1 MFGHRHRDHESH
13 EVGFWA
19 SGRRWRKH
27 FGGGFG
33 GRHGMGGGD
42 MIRAG
47 RMLAQGDL
55 RLIALALIAEQ
66 PRHGYEI
73 IKVLEDKT
81 AGWYSPSPG
90 IVYPTL
96 TYLEEAGYVT
106 AQAEGAKKLYTITDP
121 GRAHLD
127 ENRDFVDAVLE
138 RMSAVGDKVK
148 RMREHF
154 SCGEGDEEEG
164 RGRRR
169 GRGRDRDDDDRSGVP
184 PLVRAALDNL
194 REVAEQVIEGDA
206 DAETKVVELL
216 ARAAQEMKKQK

>member
-1 MFGHRHRDHESH
+1 LIEEDDMFRHRHRDDGSCED
-13 EVGFWA
+13 GLWA

-47 RMLAQGDL
+47 RMLATGDL

-73 IKVLEDKT
+73 IKVLEEKT
-81 AGWYSPSPG
+81 EGWYAPSPG

-106 AQAEGAKKLYTITDP
+106 AQADGAKRLYTITGE
-121 GRAHLD
+121 GRTYL
-127 ENRDFVDAVLE
+127 ESNRTFVDAVLE
-138 RMSAVGDKVK
+138 RLDAVGE
-148 RMREHF
+148 RMR
-154 SCGEGDEEEG
+154 SRRSDDDSD
-164 RGRRR
+164 GRRGPR
-169 GRGRDRDDDDRSGVP
+169 VP
-184 PLVRAALDNL
+184 RLVQAALENL
-194 REVAEQVIEGDA
+194 RDVAVERLKNNGDTEA
-206 DAETKVVELL
+206 KVVELL
-216 ARAAQEMKKQK
+216 ARAAAELKKS